1 MKILPIENFDFIF
14 FSHEVG
20 RSFSTLMSNKYFHD
34 LAYSFESM
42 DVLLN
47 AINDFLDESIVLPP
61 GDYASRNLLSVQEI
75 TEMRRRK
82 KERKEAMQKEAEMK
96 KNLSNKSLDGKM
108 VYVTV
113 SD

>member
-1 MKILPIENFDFIF
+1 
-14 FSHEVG
+14 
-20 RSFSTLMSNKYFHD
+20 MSNKYFHD

-75 TEMRRRK
+75 TEMRKRK

-113 SD
+113 SN

>member
-1 MKILPIENFDFIF
+1 
-14 FSHEVG
+14 
-20 RSFSTLMSNKYFHD
+20 
-34 LAYSFESM
+34 M

-75 TEMRRRK
+75 TEMRKRK

-96 KNLSNKSLDGKM
+96 KTLSNKSLDGKM
-108 VYVTV
+108 SYITM
-113 SD
+113 SCYLDQ